1 MSSPL
6 SALREVLAP
15 HVSAI
20 NAGVVIERSRRAL
33 RDVNH
38 LRPEDRD
45 SFFFT
50 VSTTLRLF
58 TSDERITT
66 IIAGLEQRLLAT
78 PPPAQQEVLHFEM
91 RDENDLRA
99 ARAAA
104 RTTCLALASSATE
117 AQRVATAV
125 SELGRNIITYTPGG
139 QIDLEIRRGPP
150 VRVRLIAS
158 DRGTGITQ
166 LEDVLAGR
174 YRSKTGLGR
183 GLQGIQRLMDEFRV
197 HTSIHGTRI
206 EAELKFSC

>member
-1 MSSPL
+1 MPSPL

-20 NAGVVIERSRRAL
+20 NAGVVIERSRRVL
-33 RDVNH
+33 RDANQ
-38 LRPEDRD
+38 LLPEDRQG
-45 SFFFT
+45 FFFT

-58 TSDERITT
+58 TSAERIAE
-66 IIAGLEQRLLAT
+66 IIDALEQRLVAESTLSR
-78 PPPAQQEVLHFEM
+78 QELLRFEM
-91 RDENDLRA
+91 RDENDLRT
-99 ARAAA
+99 ARAAT
-104 RTTCLALASSATE
+104 RSTCLSFAASASE

-139 QIDLEIRRGPP
+139 QIELEIRRGPP

-158 DRGTGITQ
+158 DRGTGIAD
-166 LEDVLAGR
+166 LEEVLAGR

-197 HTSIHGTRI
+197 HTSSHGTRI
-206 EAELKFSC
+206 EAEVKFSC

>member
-1 MSSPL
+1 MPSPL
-6 SALREVLAP
+6 SALREILTP

-20 NAGVVIERSRRAL
+20 NAGVVIERSRRIL
-33 RDVNH
+33 RDH
-38 LRPEDRD
+38 HQLLPEDRD
-45 SFFFT
+45 GFFFT

-58 TSDERITT
+58 TSAERITA
-66 IIAGLEQRLLAT
+66 IVAALEQRLVVT
-78 PPPAQQEVLHFEM
+78 STPAQQEILRFEM
-91 RDENDLRA
+91 CDENDLRT
-99 ARAAA
+99 ARAMA
-104 RTTCLALASSATE
+104 RTTCLAFASSATE

-150 VRVRLIAS
+150 VRVRLVAS

-206 EAELKFSC
+206 EAEVKFSC